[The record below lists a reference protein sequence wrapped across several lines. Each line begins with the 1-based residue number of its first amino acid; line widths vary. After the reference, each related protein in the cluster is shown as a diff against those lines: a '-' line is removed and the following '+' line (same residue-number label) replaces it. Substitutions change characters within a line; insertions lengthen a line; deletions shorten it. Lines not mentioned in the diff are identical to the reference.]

1 MWVVRNKIDLDAIE
15 SDAAGLRLDAAIL
28 RRPTGVLK
36 QGRMSA
42 DFAIS
47 ASRGDGIAELISA
60 LVGFAQNYF
69 GSGEGGL
76 ISRERQRKL
85 LEQTVVSLQRSIN
98 VIEHGEEL
106 AAEDLRI
113 AARSLGQ
120 LLGRVDVEDLLDVIF
135 RDFCIGK

>member
-1 MWVVRNKIDLDAIE
+1 VRNKIDLDAVE
-15 SDAAGLRLDAAIL
+15 SDAAVLRGDAAIP
-28 RRPTGVLK
+28 RRPGGVLER
-36 QGRMSA
+36 GRTSA
-42 DFAIS
+42 GFAIS
-47 ASRGDGIAELISA
+47 ATRGDGIAELISA
-60 LVGFAQNYF
+60 LVGFSQSYF
-69 GSGEGGL
+69 GSEEGGL

-85 LEQTVVSLQRSIN
+85 LEQTVVSLRRGLS
-98 VIEHGEEL
+98 VIEQGEEL